1 MKALIILG
9 LIGLVLIVFL
19 RMNRDKWKPKD

>member
-19 RMNRDKWKPKD
+19 RMNRGRWIPPE